1 MQLIKPN
8 TNIDFVGKN
17 KIFLSISSLLI
28 VGTLFLLITK
38 GGLNYG
44 IDFTGG
50 LMIHIK
56 TPFSTSAGEV
66 RSVLQNTLLKDS
78 VVQDFGDKS
87 TNEFLIR
94 TGIEGIDVK
103 KAQQEI
109 VEAFRASKSQEVEIR
124 RIEMVGPKIGEK
136 LAKEALLAVFFSI
149 LFMAIYICG
158 RFEHRWI
165 ASAIMAGALSGA
177 VYFAYTM
184 GVSIKLMIVIAAILS
199 IFLSYILKFNYSL
212 GAMIAL
218 IHDVTIT
225 LGAILLT
232 NREISISVVAAFLTI
247 VGYSLNDTII
257 VYDRIRENLRL
268 GQKSDL
274 SKIINVSVN
283 QTLSRT
289 ILTAGTTLLALVFLY
304 LFGGGIIR
312 DFCFA
317 LIVGIVVGTYSSI
330 YIASPIL
337 LFFKG
342 SKVAKV

>member
-17 KIFLSISSLLI
+17 KLFLSISGLLMA
-28 VGTLFLLITK
+28 GTLFLLILK

-56 TPFSTSAGEV
+56 TPFPTSAGEV

-94 TGIEGIDVK
+94 TGLEGIDVK

-109 VEAFRASKSQEVEIR
+109 VEAFRSSKSQEVEIR

-177 VYFAYTM
+177 VYLAYTM
-184 GVSIKLMIVIAAILS
+184 GVSIKIMIVIAAILS
-199 IFLSYILKFNYSL
+199 IVLSYLLRFNYSL

-225 LGAILLT
+225 LGAVLIT

-247 VGYSLNDTII
+247 IGYSLNDTII

-274 SKIINVSVN
+274 AKVINISVN

-289 ILTAGTTLLALVFLY
+289 MLTAGTTLLALMFLY
-304 LFGGGIIR
+304 FMGGGIIR

-330 YIASPIL
+330 YIASPVL

>member
-1 MQLIKPN
+1 MQIIKPN

-17 KIFLSISSLLI
+17 KLFLSISILLI
-28 VGTLFLLITK
+28 IGTIVLFISK

-56 TPFSTSAGEV
+56 ATSPVTAGEV
-66 RSVLQNTLLKDS
+66 RSILQQTSLKEP
-78 VVQDFGDKS
+78 VVQDFGDRS
-87 TNEFLIR
+87 SNEFLIR
-94 TGIEGIDVK
+94 TTAEGIDVT
-103 KAQQEI
+103 KARQEI
-109 VEAFRASKSQEVEIR
+109 IDAFKTIKGEEIEIR

-149 LFMAIYICG
+149 LFMSIYICG
-158 RFEHRWI
+158 RFEHRWV
-165 ASAIMAGALSGA
+165 ASAVMAGALSGA
-177 VYFAYTM
+177 VYVAYSL
-184 GVSIKLMIVIAAILS
+184 GVGIKIMIVIAASLS
-199 IFLSYILKFNYSL
+199 IVLSYVLRFNYSL

-225 LGAILLT
+225 LGAIILT

-257 VYDRIRENLRL
+257 VYDRIRENLRSL
-268 GQKSDL
+268 PKSDM
-274 SKIINVSVN
+274 KKVINVSVN

-289 ILTAGTTLLALVFLY
+289 ILTAGTTLLALIFLY
-304 LFGGGIIR
+304 VMGGGIIN

-330 YIASPIL
+330 YIASPVL
-337 LFFKG
+337 LFFRGPKV
-342 SKVAKV
+342 SKM